1 MPPCA
6 CTLSAVVRR
15 PASAAVHEVHSRV
28 GRVAAAAPQGSVA
41 QVAYSQAHR
50 AAVAQS
56 GEVGRA
62 AGEVAG
68 TGIAASI
75 MALARRVGAHQCDE
89 CGKKN
94 LYDYMIC
101 QDAACQGDNAK
112 LNRQQGYD
120 LCYDCHNKWRSKKAS
135 FHPQSH
141 TFAEH
146 RNAVY
151 TIRLLGAVV
160 IGMVV
165 IKYFLNKI
173 F

>member
-1 MPPCA
+1 
-6 CTLSAVVRR
+6 
-15 PASAAVHEVHSRV
+15 
-28 GRVAAAAPQGSVA
+28 VAAAAPQGSAA
-41 QVAYSQAHR
+41 QLAYTQAHR
-50 AAVAQS
+50 AALAQS
-56 GEVGRA
+56 GDAGRA

-68 TGIAASI
+68 SGIAAAI

-89 CGKKN
+89 CGAKN

-101 QDAACQGDNAK
+101 QDAACQGDDAK

-120 LCYDCHNKWRSKKAS
+120 LCASCYAKLRSGKAK

-141 TFAEH
+141 VFAEH

-160 IGMVV
+160 IGMAVV
-165 IKYFLNKI
+165 KYFLGKI